1 MMFPMQVILDEQSID
16 LTGPSLGQLL
26 DGARKQLA
34 DGGRVVVEVAVD
46 GRKLDEQQI
55 TDRRDENVSDVSVK
69 FVSAD
74 PKALAVDTLEQVR
87 ARLGDAEEYQKE
99 AADLLQRDQTQNAL
113 QKVGESIEAWLQVQQ
128 AVLHSTVLL
137 GINLDEIEVAGE
149 PAHALTTQALE
160 RLKDVKAY
168 LQAND
173 TVALAD
179 ALEYEWPET
188 TAKWHQLIDAVV
200 AKIKA

>member
-1 MMFPMQVILDEQSID
+1 MQVMLDEQSVE
-16 LTGPSLGQLL
+16 LPGPSLGQLL
-26 DGARKQLA
+26 DAARKQLA

-46 GRKLDEQQI
+46 GHKLDEQQI
-55 TDRRDENVSDVSVK
+55 TDRQGEDVGTLDVR
-69 FVSAD
+69 FTSAD
-74 PKALAVDTLEQVR
+74 PKALAIDTLEQVR

-113 QKVGESIEAWLQVQQ
+113 HKVGESIEAWLQVQQ

-137 GINLDEIEVAGE
+137 GINLDTIEIAGE

-160 RLKDVKAY
+160 RLQDVKAY

-188 TAKWHQLIDAVV
+188 TAKWHTLIDEVIAE
-200 AKIKA
+200 IKA

>member
-1 MMFPMQVILDEQSID
+1 MQVILDEQSVE
-16 LTGPSLGQLL
+16 LPGPSLGELL
-26 DGARKQLA
+26 DAARKKLA
-34 DGGRVVVEVAVD
+34 DGGRVVVEVAID
-46 GRKLDEQQI
+46 GNKLDEQQI
-55 TDRRDENVSDVSVK
+55 TDRQGEDVGRLDVR
-69 FVSAD
+69 FTSAD
-74 PKALAVDTLEQVR
+74 PKALAVETLEQVR
-87 ARLGDAEEYQKE
+87 ARLGDAEEFQKE

-113 QKVGESIEAWLQVQQ
+113 HKVGESIEAWLQVQQ

-137 GINLDEIEVAGE
+137 GIDLDQIVVHGE

-160 RLKDVKAY
+160 RLQDVKAY

-188 TAKWHQLIDAVV
+188 TAKWHTLIDEVI

>member
-1 MMFPMQVILDEQSID
+1 MLVILDEQRID
-16 LTGPSLGQLL
+16 LAGPSLGELL
-26 DGARKQLA
+26 DAARQQLA

-55 TDRRDENVSDVSVK
+55 TDRQAEDVSDVSVA
-69 FVSAD
+69 FTSAD

-87 ARLGDAEEYQKE
+87 GRLGDAEEYQKE
-99 AADLLQRDQTQNAL
+99 AAELLQRDQTQNAL
-113 QKVGESIEAWLQVQQ
+113 HKVGESIEAWLQVQQ

-137 GINLDEIEVAGE
+137 GVNLDEIHVGDE
-149 PAHALTTQALE
+149 PAHALTTQALD
-160 RLKDVKAY
+160 RLKDVKEFI
-168 LQAND
+168 QAND

-188 TAKWHQLIDAVV
+188 TAKWHLLIDEVI

>member
-1 MMFPMQVILDEQSID
+1 MQVILDEQPIE
-16 LTGPSLGQLL
+16 LAGPSLGALL
-26 DGARKQLA
+26 DAARKQLA
-34 DGGRVVVEVAVD
+34 NGGRVVVEVCVD

-55 TDRRDENVSDVSVK
+55 TDRQNENVADVSVK
-69 FVSAD
+69 FTSAD

-87 ARLGDAEEYQKE
+87 SRLGDAESYQKE

-113 QKVGESIEAWLQVQQ
+113 HKVGESIEAWLQVQQ

-137 GINLDEIEVAGE
+137 GINLDQITVGDE
-149 PAHALTTQALE
+149 PAHALTTQALD
-160 RLKDVKAY
+160 RLKDVKEY
-168 LQAND
+168 IQAND

-188 TAKWHQLIDAVV
+188 TAKWHTLIDEVI
-200 AKIKA
+200 AKIKG